1 MSNLNNSPR
10 NSMTCSADFHD
21 PKSSNIQER
30 NLQYYINF
38 RKLRRS
44 RGVVRLHS
52 GDYAACGFEV
62 LLRRKHEPLIYQV
75 RTKYRLKTWFADL
88 NIICFSLTT
97 EILRHIYNTK
107 YFHLFRHILKE
118 YVFRST
124 FHVVCLSSCH
134 G

>member
-1 MSNLNNSPR
+1 MSNLKNSPR

-75 RTKYRLKTWFADL
+75 RTKYPSIKKHGL
-88 NIICFSLTT
+88 LTS
-97 EILRHIYNTK
+97 
-107 YFHLFRHILKE
+107 
-118 YVFRST
+118 V
-124 FHVVCLSSCH
+124 
-134 G
+134 

>member
-1 MSNLNNSPR
+1 MSYLRNSTR

-75 RTKYRLKTWFADL
+75 RTIYLLK
-88 NIICFSLTT
+88 NMV
-97 EILRHIYNTK
+97 Y
-107 YFHLFRHILKE
+107 
-118 YVFRST
+118 
-124 FHVVCLSSCH
+124 
-134 G
+134 